1 MKLKMCSVAIA
12 LSALF
17 AQPFNRAYPIGV
29 SRTNR
34 RIATLMVHTSPL
46 DQAGTGDAGGMNI
59 YVCEAAQNMAAM
71 GVEVDIFT
79 RRTNTEVAD
88 IVEVSPGVRVIQL
101 NVGPISGVTKEQLPT
116 FIPAL
121 AEEFKKALVAT
132 HYDVIHSHYWISGK
146 VAMPVAKELNI
157 PLVHTMHTMARVKNL
172 NLAEGEMPE
181 PMIRVQGETQ
191 VVAAADSLIANTD
204 AEAASLVSL
213 YEACPDNVSV
223 VSPGVN
229 LKVFTAGAGK
239 AAARE
244 FVGLPRDAHI
254 ITFVGRIQPHKGP
267 EVLIRAV
274 AEMVQ
279 HSPHLRAKL
288 VTNII
293 GGASGANQSEV
304 ERLKE
309 LTSWLGID
317 DVVRF
322 APPVAR
328 QDLPQWYRAADLIC
342 VPSYSESFGL
352 VALEAQACGTP
363 VVATAVGGLRTAVAD
378 GISGV
383 LVDGHDP
390 RAWSSVLARLIQEPQ
405 RRVLLSMGA
414 VEHASHFG
422 WDATSRG
429 TLDIYDRVL
438 SARSDA
444 QKNIG

>member
-1 MKLKMCSVAIA
+1 
-12 LSALF
+12 
-17 AQPFNRAYPIGV
+17 
-29 SRTNR
+29 
-34 RIATLMVHTSPL
+34 MVHTSPL
-46 DQAGTGDAGGMNI
+46 DQAGIGDAGGMNI

-71 GVEVDIFT
+71 GVKVDIFT
-79 RRTNTEVAD
+79 RRNNPDVAD

-101 NVGPISGVTKEQLPT
+101 NVGPVTGVTKEQLPSLLPELSVK
-116 FIPAL
+116 FKEAL
-121 AEEFKKALVAT
+121 KKDQ
-132 HYDVIHSHYWISGK
+132 YDVIHSHYWISGK
-146 VAMPVAKELNI
+146 VAMPVAKELSI

-172 NLAEGEMPE
+172 NLAEGESPE

-191 VVAAADSLIANTD
+191 VVAAADALIANTD

-213 YEACPDNVSV
+213 YQACPDNVSV

-229 LKVFTAGAGK
+229 LKVFTPGAGRK
-239 AAARE
+239 AARE
-244 FVGLPRDAHI
+244 ELGLPQDAHVL
-254 ITFVGRIQPHKGP
+254 TFVGRIQPHKGP

-274 AEMVQ
+274 AELVS
-279 HSPHLRAKL
+279 HSPALRAKL
-288 VTNII
+288 ITNIV
-293 GGASGANQSEV
+293 GGASGANSSEV

-309 LTSWLGID
+309 LVNWLGIQ

-322 APPVAR
+322 SPPVDR
-328 QDLPQWYRAADLIC
+328 SDLPQWYRAADLVC

-383 LVDGHDP
+383 LVDGHDA
-390 RAWSSVLARLIQEPQ
+390 RAWSSVFARLLQEPQ

-438 SARSDA
+438 TQRAES

>member
-1 MKLKMCSVAIA
+1 
-12 LSALF
+12 
-17 AQPFNRAYPIGV
+17 
-29 SRTNR
+29 
-34 RIATLMVHTSPL
+34 MVHTSPL

-59 YVCEAAQNMAAM
+59 YVVEAAQNMAAM
-71 GVEVDIFT
+71 GVQVDIFT
-79 RRTNTEVAD
+79 RRTNTQIADVVDVA
-88 IVEVSPGVRVIQL
+88 PGVRVIQL
-101 NVGPISGVTKEQLPT
+101 NVGPVSGVTKEQLPKL
-116 FIPAL
+116 IPELSVAFSDAL
-121 AEEFKKALVAT
+121 SKAK
-132 HYDVIHSHYWISGK
+132 YDIIHSHYWISGK
-146 VAMPVAKELNI
+146 VAMPVAKELGI

-172 NLAEGEMPE
+172 NLAEGETPE

-191 VVAAADSLIANTD
+191 VVAAADALVANTD

-213 YEACPDNVSV
+213 YEACPDNVLV

-229 LKVFTAGAGK
+229 LKVFTAGSGR
-239 AAARE
+239 AAARD
-244 FVGLPRDAHI
+244 VLDLDKSAHI
-254 ITFVGRIQPHKGP
+254 ISFVGRIQPHKGP
-267 EVLIRAV
+267 EVLIRAI
-274 AEMVQ
+274 AEMVS
-279 HSPHLRAKL
+279 HSPHLRQKL
-288 VTNII
+288 ITNII

-309 LTSWLGID
+309 LVSWLGIS

-322 APPVAR
+322 APPVPR
-328 QDLPQWYRAADLIC
+328 EDLPQWYRASDLVC

-390 RAWSSVLARLIQEPQ
+390 RAWSSVLARLLQEPQ

-414 VEHASHFG
+414 IEHASHFG

-438 SARSDA
+438 SARSNA